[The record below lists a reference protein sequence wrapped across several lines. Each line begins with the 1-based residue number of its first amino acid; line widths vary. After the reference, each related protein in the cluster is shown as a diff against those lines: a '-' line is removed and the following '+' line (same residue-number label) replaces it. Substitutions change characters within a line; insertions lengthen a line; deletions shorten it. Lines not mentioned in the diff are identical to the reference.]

1 MAEYKDRERFI
12 PITTSEIVEN
22 LSEELKGDKKEQF
35 KRFSLILE
43 NLIHYEFQERIEE
56 LEDLYFPFDPDTD
69 KISLKD
75 ISSFELNKNKDVFYE
90 KITKLLEKANFNKI
104 DEDELD
110 YALKEDS
117 EIAVEV
123 EIDKDDFED
132 LHLFKR
138 GETKRKDK
146 IPKYF
151 WIFKKFFKKEI
162 ELDIYKRIVMIIKFD
177 ESYDPMKTSL
187 KKDIQKDK
195 IHLKIF
201 KNVPKKDIEMILP
214 NPKIKMSLIDKLKIG
229 LPVLI
234 GIGAGAAKFL
244 RVIQGTSETI
254 VTISVLIAL
263 AGYMIKSYVSYKNTI
278 LDYITNLTSGLYFK
292 NLGNNESVMH
302 YLTNEAEEEE
312 VKETILAYYFIHNNQ
327 GITIKELDDK
337 VEGWFKY
344 KGVYI
349 DWEVEDAV
357 SKLENH
363 ELIKKYEGD
372 GLKVIGLDKALVKL
386 DNIWDNYFEYNA

>member
-1 MAEYKDRERFI
+1 MSEYKDRERFI
-12 PITTSEIVEN
+12 PLTTSDIVEN
-22 LSEELKGDKKEQF
+22 LSGELKSKEKERF
-35 KRFSLILE
+35 ERFSLILE
-43 NLIHYEFQERIEE
+43 NLIHHEFQEKIEE
-56 LEDLYFPFDPDTD
+56 LEELYFPFDPDTD

-75 ISSFELNKNKDVFYE
+75 SPDLTENKDEFYE
-90 KITKLLEKANFNKI
+90 KITKLLEKSNFNKI
-104 DEDELD
+104 DEEELE
-110 YALKEDS
+110 YALEEDS

-123 EIDKDDFED
+123 EINKDDFED
-132 LHLFKR
+132 LLLFKR

-151 WIFKKFFKKEI
+151 WIFRKFFKKDI
-162 ELDIYKRIVMIIKFD
+162 ELDIYERIVMIIKFD
-177 ESYDPMKTSL
+177 ESYDPKKTSL

-278 LDYITNLTSGLYFK
+278 LDYVTNLTSGLYFK

-312 VKETILAYYFIHNNQ
+312 VKEMILAYHFIYQNQ
-327 GITIKELDDK
+327 GISIKDLDDK
-337 VEGWFKY
+337 VEKWFED
-344 KGVYI
+344 KGIYI
-349 DWEVEDAV
+349 DWEVKDAV
-357 SKLENH
+357 NKLEKH
-363 ELIKKYEGD
+363 ELIKKYDGD

-386 DNIWDNYFEYNA
+386 DNIWDEYFEYSA